1 MYFNYFPKI
10 VYDIKGDGE
19 VKLVTNILKRLM
31 LRTEFIR
38 EQSVFDIYD
47 VRDGDTPESIADEFY
62 DDPELHWLVCY
73 ANNIV
78 DRYHD
83 WPMRFSQ
90 FQDYVADR
98 YTDPDAVHHYEI
110 TQQSGDTKITIN
122 IGSDNTDHS
131 GATAITNYEH
141 EVELQDQ
148 KSRIRIIHPAYVEA
162 IVSEFEKRMKEGN
175 V

>member
-1 MYFNYFPKI
+1 
-10 VYDIKGDGE
+10 
-19 VKLVTNILKRLM
+19 
-31 LRTEFIR
+31 
-38 EQSVFDIYD
+38 
-47 VRDGDTPESIADEFY
+47 
-62 DDPELHWLVCY
+62 
-73 ANNIV
+73 
-78 DRYHD
+78 
-83 WPMRFSQ
+83 MRFSQ

-148 KSRIRIIHPAYVEA
+148 KSRIRIIHPAYVET

-175 V
+175 A